1 MECIELNWLCKH
13 IKKIWSSQPAIP
25 VLNWVK
31 HQSFPESIVKN
42 VNPHTSYFFVYTYRS
57 IRPLVLFWKITGNSF
72 FSIRLELTS
81 TIIRV
86 LQANRLT
93 KCAGGFS
100 FLIKLQSPAHV
111 FYCEFCEIKNIYF
124 VEKLRMAAS
133 EHRFYIFFFVLI
145 LRQNRYLPLNSDP
158 LLDKQRAMLWY
169 RSQPSKMSYLWFG
182 DFFNFLP
189 FHDCLAIILCSWGFG
204 GTEPTNGVMAEPGEN
219 FTF

>member
-72 FSIRLELTS
+72 FFYQTRTHIDYHPCITS
-81 TIIRV
+81 EPTNQVCWR
-86 LQANRLT
+86 
-93 KCAGGFS
+93 FS
-100 FLIKLQSPAHV
+100 FWIKLQSPAHV

-189 FHDCLAIILCSWGFG
+189 FHDCLAIILCSWGLG